1 MSQSERAAE
10 LGAFLRA
17 RREELSPEDV
27 GFSTGYRRTN
37 GLRREEVAQLAS
49 ISSNFYSR
57 IEQGRRSASVSV
69 LDAISKAL
77 LLTDSE
83 REYVFS
89 LAGKEDVKPQP
100 RHGLQVHPSV
110 NHFVNELTSAPA
122 IVTGPAMEIL
132 SWNRLA
138 AALISDFGSFPS
150 EKRNYVWLMFT
161 EPSFRTLFKDWEQ
174 IAQTWVSHLRR
185 RSSLNPSNQSIA
197 QLVADLSRYSEECR
211 SMWEAHNVEK
221 PSRGHKRLHHPIVGD
236 LELDWE
242 ALTVSADPDQQ
253 IYIWTAQPG
262 SPSADALNI
271 LAAWTATEDIESSDL
286 SAR

>member
-100 RHGLQVHPSV
+100 RHGLQA
-110 NHFVNELTSAPA
+110 T
-122 IVTGPAMEIL
+122 
-132 SWNRLA
+132 
-138 AALISDFGSFPS
+138 
-150 EKRNYVWLMFT
+150 
-161 EPSFRTLFKDWEQ
+161 FR
-174 IAQTWVSHLRR
+174 
-185 RSSLNPSNQSIA
+185 
-197 QLVADLSRYSEECR
+197 SR
-211 SMWEAHNVEK
+211 
-221 PSRGHKRLHHPIVGD
+221 
-236 LELDWE
+236 
-242 ALTVSADPDQQ
+242 
-253 IYIWTAQPG
+253 
-262 SPSADALNI
+262 
-271 LAAWTATEDIESSDL
+271 
-286 SAR
+286 SARKSA

>member
-1 MSQSERAAE
+1 MGQSERAAE

-27 GFSTGYRRTN
+27 GFAAGYRRTN

-77 LLTDSE
+77 LLTDNE

-89 LAGKEDVKPQP
+89 LAGKEDVKPH
-100 RHGLQVHPSV
+100 RSNSLHVHPSV
-110 NHFVNELTSAPA
+110 SHFVNELTGTPA

-132 SWNRLA
+132 AWNRLA
-138 AALISDFGSFPS
+138 AALITDFDSFPA
-150 EKRNYVWLMFT
+150 EKRNYVWLMFN
-161 EPSFRTLFKDWEQ
+161 EPNFRALFKDWEQ

-185 RSSLNPSNQSIA
+185 RSSLNPSNQAIA
-197 QLVADLSRYSEECR
+197 QLVADLSHRSEEFR
-211 SMWEAHNVEK
+211 SMWETHNVEK
-221 PSRGHKRLHHPIVGD
+221 PSRGHKHLHHPVVGD

-242 ALTVSADPDQQ
+242 AFTVSADPDQQ
-253 IYIWTAQPG
+253 IYIWTARPG
-262 SPSADALNI
+262 TPSADALNI

-286 SAR
+286 PAR